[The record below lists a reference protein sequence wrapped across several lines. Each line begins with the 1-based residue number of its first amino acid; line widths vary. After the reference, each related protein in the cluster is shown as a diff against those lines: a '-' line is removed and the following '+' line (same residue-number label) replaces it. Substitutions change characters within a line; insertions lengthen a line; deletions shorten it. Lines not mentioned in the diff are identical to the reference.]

1 MPKNILGTTLSTTY
15 HGSSDYKLF
24 GTDGSFY
31 LRHKFETL
39 TWSSSGLDVSTM
51 GAYGIARIVT
61 STASDGPSTSPA
73 TVTLAAPIVGC
84 EKTIIQETTAA
95 YVNTI
100 DIDLG
105 ANVRVQGT
113 SDGRYIAFSSL
124 AGDHQSIT
132 LIGLSTAKWGVK
144 SVDSTLGGFGA
155 ATGIRATTAARTS

>member
-15 HGSSDYKLF
+15 HGSSDYKLV
-24 GTDGSFY
+24 GTDGSLY

-51 GAYGIARIVT
+51 SPYGITRII
-61 STASDGPSTSPA
+61 STGGNPSTSPA
-73 TVTLAAPIVGC
+73 TVTLAAPVVGC

-95 YVNTI
+95 YANTL

-113 SDGRYIAFSSL
+113 SDARYIALSSL
-124 AGDHQSIT
+124 AEDHQSIT
-132 LIGLSTAKWGVK
+132 LIGLTTSKWGVK
-144 SVDSTLGGFGA
+144 SVDSTLGCFGI
-155 ATGIRATTAARTS
+155 ATGIRATTAARSSG

>member
-1 MPKNILGTTLSTTY
+1 MPKNVLGTTLSTTY
-15 HGSSDYKLF
+15 HGSTDHKLF

-51 GAYGIARIVT
+51 NAYGIARII
-61 STASDGPSTSPA
+61 STGGNPSTSPA
-73 TVTLAAPIVGC
+73 TITLAAPIVGC

-95 YVNTI
+95 YVNTL

-124 AGDHQSIT
+124 AEDHQSIT
-132 LIGLSTAKWGVK
+132 LIGLTTAKWGVK
-144 SVDSTLGGFGA
+144 SVDSTLGGFGM
-155 ATGIRATTAARTS
+155 ATGIRATTAARSSG